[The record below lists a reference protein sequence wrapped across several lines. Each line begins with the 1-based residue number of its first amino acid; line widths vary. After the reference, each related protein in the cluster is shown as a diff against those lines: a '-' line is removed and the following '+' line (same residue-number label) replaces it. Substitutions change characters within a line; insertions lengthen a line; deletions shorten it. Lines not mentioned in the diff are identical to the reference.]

1 MNLSFNEETHRLR
14 NEYTRRDAL
23 NLSNPY
29 TYTNPAFL
37 FHMQERERAI
47 LKSLKKVKIDL
58 SKSKVLEV
66 GCGNGHILQRF
77 LEFGAKEAVG
87 VDLMENRLRYGKE
100 RYTSIQFLQADGAH
114 LPLLNEQFDLV
125 MQFTCMS
132 SILNFQMREQL
143 AQEMWRVL
151 RPGGTILFYD
161 VRPTPF
167 AVRALLKIYGYTI
180 VFLRALKGVKK
191 KIQISSESV
200 QHPTPIKPFEISE
213 IQSLFSKG
221 EMLCQSLSLDFKL
234 SRVAEKSYGLAML
247 LSYLPFLRVNYLAII
262 RKPVF
267 LNKKSYY

>member
-1 MNLSFNEETHRLR
+1 MNLSFNEETHRIR

-29 TYTNPAFL
+29 TYMNPTFL

-47 LKSLKKVKIDL
+47 LKSLKKIKIDL

-77 LEFGAKEAVG
+77 LDFGAKEAVG

-100 RYTSIQFLQADGAH
+100 RYGSIQFLQADGAR

-132 SILNFQMREQL
+132 SILNFEMRQQL

-151 RPGGTILFYD
+151 CPGGTILFYD

-167 AVRALLKIYGYTI
+167 PVRILLRVYGFI
-180 VFLRALKGVKK
+180 VGFLRVLKLVKK
-191 KIQISSESV
+191 KEGVVSGLAQPV
-200 QHPTPIKPFEISE
+200 TPIKPLELSE
-213 IQSLFSKG
+213 IQNLFPKG
-221 EMLCQSLSLDFKL
+221 EMSCRSLSLDFKL

-247 LSYLPFLRVNYLAII
+247 LSCLPFLRVNYLAII
-262 RKPVF
+262 RKPAF
-267 LNKKSYY
+267 